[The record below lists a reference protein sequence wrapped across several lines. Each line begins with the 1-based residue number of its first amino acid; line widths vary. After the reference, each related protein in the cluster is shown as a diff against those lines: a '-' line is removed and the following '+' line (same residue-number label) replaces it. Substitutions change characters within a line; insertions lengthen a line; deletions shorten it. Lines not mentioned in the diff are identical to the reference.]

1 MRIKA
6 LSVIVV
12 SVTALWAARAVP
24 QGAPGP
30 IPPLPFSPGET
41 LTYDVTWS
49 IFPAGEVTATLQQ
62 VDGSSPETYEVIT
75 RAQSQGVV
83 SLLYRVDNEFRS
95 VFDPRTFC
103 SQQIHKRVNEGRP
116 HRDTRIVFDS
126 ARRVA
131 ILDEQDL
138 GKPNHPPKHAE
149 HDIPACVSDVITA
162 FYYVRGHPL
171 HVGERLMLPINDG
184 AKTYDVA
191 IEVQAREQIQTPLGT
206 RYAFRVEPKVF
217 GGLYKRKGRML
228 VWFSDDEERLPLRIK
243 ASMPVG
249 TITGTLRSVSPS
261 PTANAEG
268 K

>member
-1 MRIKA
+1 M
-6 LSVIVV
+6 VV
-12 SVTALWAARAVP
+12 SVAALWAARAVQ
-24 QGAPGP
+24 QGTPNP
-30 IPPLPFSPGET
+30 VPPLPFSPGET

-62 VDGSSPETYEVIT
+62 VEGSSPETYEVIT

-83 SLLYRVDNEFRS
+83 SLLYKVQNEFHS

-103 SQQIHKRVNEGRP
+103 SEEIHKKVNEGSR
-116 HRDTRIVFDS
+116 HKDTRIVFDG
-126 ARRVA
+126 ARRLAV
-131 ILDEQDL
+131 LDELDL
-138 GKPNHPPKHAE
+138 SKPQAPPKHAE
-149 HDIPACVSDVITA
+149 NDIPACVTDVITA
-162 FYYVRGHPL
+162 FYYVRRQPL
-171 HVGERLMLPINDG
+171 HVGGQLHLPINDG
-184 AKTYDVA
+184 AKTYEVT

-228 VWFSDDEERLPLRIK
+228 IWFSDDEQRLPLRIK

-261 PTANAEG
+261 PAPNAAG
-268 K
+268 R